1 MSYCDEAIESVSQS
15 KLAFCKFLSA
25 NDTGKTGGHQC
36 GIYISK
42 PAISIL
48 FDEPGVKGENK
59 DKFANIKWMDGTSTP
74 SRFIYYGQGTRN
86 EYRIT
91 RFGRGFPYLKPEYI
105 GSLFILTEALNGE
118 YTAFVLET
126 EEEIKNFLD
135 FFGLSST
142 ETNNLIQNKTK
153 FISNTY
159 SFILKAIN
167 SYTDFPDSRTM
178 SETARNIYSQIHKGY
193 VSPDDEIID
202 WTKVEFKLYRALED
216 KIYKP
221 KICGG
226 FSSVDDFEQLA
237 AQLMN
242 RRKSRAGKS
251 LENHLEEIFRE
262 SSLSFECQ
270 VKTEGNK
277 TSDFVFPSSEAYHD
291 GSFPTK
297 GIVTLGAK
305 TTCKDRWRQVLNE
318 ANRVRNSQKF
328 LCTLQQGISES
339 QLEEMEFEK
348 LTLVVPRQ
356 YISLYPPSFHKK
368 IWTVE
373 QFIEYVKKI
382 ESIYKR

>member
-1 MSYCDEAIESVSQS
+1 MGHCEEAIESVRQS

-25 NDTGKTGGHQC
+25 NDTGGTGGHQC

-42 PAISIL
+42 PAIPII
-48 FDEPGVKGENK
+48 FDEPGVRGENK
-59 DKFANIKWMDGTSTP
+59 DRFVKIKWMNGTSTH

-91 RFGRGFPYLKPEYI
+91 RFGRGFPYLKPEII
-105 GSLFILTEALNGE
+105 GSLFILAEAYNGE
-118 YTAFVLET
+118 YSAFVLEN
-126 EEEIKNFLD
+126 EEEINNFLD
-135 FFGLSST
+135 SFGLSST
-142 ETNNLIQNKTK
+142 ETNNLIQNKTQ
-153 FISNTY
+153 FVNNTY

-167 SYTDFPDSRTM
+167 SYVDFPNSRTM
-178 SETARNIYSQIHKGY
+178 SKTARNIYSQAHKGR

-202 WTKVEFKLYRALED
+202 WTEVEFKLYRALED

-221 KICGG
+221 KICRG
-226 FSSVDDFEQLA
+226 FASVDDFEHLA

-262 SSLSFECQ
+262 SGLSFESQ
-270 VKTEGNK
+270 VRTEGNK

-291 GSFPTK
+291 ENFPIE

-318 ANRVRNSQKF
+318 ANRVRDSQKF

-339 QLEEMEFEK
+339 QLKEMEFEK
-348 LTLVVPRQ
+348 LTLVVPKQ
-356 YISLYPPSFHKK
+356 YISLYPSSFHKK
-368 IWTVE
+368 IWTIE
-373 QFIEYVKKI
+373 QFIEHVKKI
-382 ESIYKR
+382 ENAYKG